1 MHSPLT
7 TWAGLFGNFVQDFG
21 NSLKESFGFVIK
33 MTHLDTF
40 SLVPEMLFVFVSE
53 KQPVVWEQN
62 LESDKNVEQ
71 LVHLAMK
78 LARKSHFWRHIKHKM
93 TTIYTRAASCLGS
106 HFQSPESKDLRTASF
121 DCIFITSVYW
131 LSVCVE
137 NLRENKFIAPLIEIQ
152 WENNSCTLI
161 AYATTEASGWI
172 SDSVHWIWSFRE
184 DAKVL
189 AGLF

>member
-7 TWAGLFGNFVQDFG
+7 TWAGLFGNFVLDFG

-71 LVHLAMK
+71 RVHLAMK
-78 LARKSHFWRHIKHKM
+78 LARKSHF
-93 TTIYTRAASCLGS
+93 
-106 HFQSPESKDLRTASF
+106 
-121 DCIFITSVYW
+121 
-131 LSVCVE
+131 
-137 NLRENKFIAPLIEIQ
+137 
-152 WENNSCTLI
+152 
-161 AYATTEASGWI
+161 
-172 SDSVHWIWSFRE
+172 
-184 DAKVL
+184 
-189 AGLF
+189 